1 MEHLVQF
8 RMRDARRL
16 AADRGHTVD
25 GSTVE
30 RVPNCVPSDHARGAD
45 DDEPLPRVGGCHDN
59 RRSSIQSTY
68 SKRSENSHA
77 PSALT
82 NVS

>member
-1 MEHLVQF
+1 MEHLCQF
-8 RMRDARRL
+8 RMGHACRL
-16 AADRGHTVD
+16 AAERSHTAD
-25 GSTVE
+25 GGIIE
-30 RVPNCVPSDHARGAD
+30 RVPKRVSSDHARGAD

>member
-1 MEHLVQF
+1 
-8 RMRDARRL
+8 MRDACRL
-16 AADRGHTVD
+16 AADRSHTAD
-25 GSTVE
+25 GGMIE
-30 RVPNCVPSDHARGAD
+30 RVPKYVPSDHTRGAD

-77 PSALT
+77 PFALT